1 MGKGTSRRDTMNASI
16 LNKSITQDMQ
26 KDYVKLERRNTRYRI
41 NATASGDIDSHIRS
55 SNDTGKD
62 PENAANE
69 TLRKE
74 INGNA
79 SVSEVVSNNQTD
91 PLIKSRKSKKTKRSN
106 SAEQKGKRAD
116 KEEKKR
122 VSKKPLSNNK
132 QNRRS

>member
-1 MGKGTSRRDTMNASI
+1 
-16 LNKSITQDMQ
+16 MQ

-41 NATASGDIDSHIRS
+41 NATVSGDIDSNIRS

-62 PENAANE
+62 AENAAND
-69 TLRKE
+69 TLRKD
-74 INGNA
+74 INGTV

-91 PLIKSRKSKKTKRSN
+91 PLIKSKKSKKTKRSN

-122 VSKKPLSNNK
+122 ESKKPLSNNK
-132 QNRRS
+132 Q